1 MPRPIMPPQKCTVI
15 TRGLVSWNNNIIRGG
30 RKEWKGRD
38 AESKEDYRRALSR
51 EMHRW
56 PSNVVRITMKS
67 VSRFMISNSFS
78 PEYLPSY
85 TRTRF
90 SVKLR
95 GNAQVLVFETEL
107 HRSEKYLP
115 IDLSMYTPIYK
126 WLMFILKYAVMP
138 FSNI

>member
-38 AESKEDYRRALSR
+38 AESKEDYRRTLSR

-115 IDLSMYTPIYK
+115 VDLSMYTPIYK

>member
-38 AESKEDYRRALSR
+38 AESKEDYRRALSH

-115 IDLSMYTPIYK
+115 VDLSMYTPIYK